1 MHVVEFVQSR
11 GVFVV
16 LPFVVVNIIFHHDCA
31 CGLSHRSH
39 FGFSFLSFFLM
50 IFMFCFFHFFYDVCV
65 LALDLKLQ

>member
-31 CGLSHRSH
+31 CGLSHSSH